1 MSGSGRESAD
11 ARRTVVL
18 AAVVRGT
25 VALKLVFMRCRR
37 VWRVPFA
44 VRERRRD
51 LLGVR
56 IGWGESERGS
66 LGEMYPS

>member
-44 VRERRRD
+44 VRESCWGG
-51 LLGVR
+51 LVGGFGGVGLYVEICWVLG
-56 IGWGESERGS
+56 
-66 LGEMYPS
+66 